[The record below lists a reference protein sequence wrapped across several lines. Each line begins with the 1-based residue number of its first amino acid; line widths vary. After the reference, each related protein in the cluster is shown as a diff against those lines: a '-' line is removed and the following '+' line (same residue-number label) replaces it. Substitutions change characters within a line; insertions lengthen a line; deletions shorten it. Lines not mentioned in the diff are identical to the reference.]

1 MRDRLQTWFRTALDR
16 WKNLTRSQK
25 LKVAGIAAAV
35 IVALVL
41 TLFLAFRTNWQPAFT
56 GVDPATAGQIENVL
70 REAGIASRTDTSTGI
85 VYVPAQHVDAAITT
99 THMAD
104 VLWSTAYSFRDA
116 MADMG
121 MGTTHTQQHEAILRA
136 RESEV
141 ANMLMRTNFI
151 NTASVGLALPNVPSF
166 LIQATTPASAT
177 VNVSGTRTLTP
188 EDGEVIAL
196 MVSRMVEGL
205 SPENVAVIDDDLNI
219 LFRDGQ
225 LGLGGGTGVAAEMAV
240 ALSFEFHVR
249 QVLINSI
256 METFSPM
263 FDDVNPAFAL
273 NIDWRI
279 VNSVAQVFESPL
291 GEENPNGLRD
301 WHEIIERVGESTD
314 GGPIG
319 VPGIDSQGG
328 MPGAD
333 LFPGAGGTGTMSI
346 EEREERVNHLQNM
359 TETVFAWGHIPGE
372 FLAPQSSVAITL
384 TNHNV
389 YYEANEA
396 ELGTLDDISWLQWRT
411 EMGNGGVIVDVEP
424 GYIEQLEAH
433 VAMATGIPN
442 VSIMM
447 QYRNHFVDQ
456 EVTPLPIAEIILL
469 SLVLIFVA
477 LLAFL
482 MIRRTSPEIIEE
494 IEPELSVEDML
505 VSSRLEDERAAE
517 IERLA
522 EIQYNADSQVKE
534 QIDKFAMEMP
544 ESVAQLLRNWINEDW
559 E

>member
-1 MRDRLQTWFRTALDR
+1 MALDKWR
-16 WKNLTRSQK
+16 NLTRSQK
-25 LKVAGIAAAV
+25 LRIAGIAAAV
-35 IVALVL
+35 VVALAIA
-41 TLFLAFRTNWQPAFT
+41 LFLAFRTNWQPAFT
-56 GVDPATAGQIENVL
+56 GVDPRTAGQIEIVL
-70 REAGIASRTDTSTGI
+70 RDANIPSRTDTATGV
-85 VYVPAQHVDAAITT
+85 VYVPAHQLDAAITT
-99 THMAD
+99 THMSEA
-104 VLWSTAYSFRDA
+104 LWMPEYTFQDA

-121 MGTTHTQQHEAILRA
+121 MGTTFTQQHEAILRA
-136 RESEV
+136 REGEV

-151 NTASVGLALPNVPSF
+151 NMATVGLSIPNVPSF
-166 LIQATTPASAT
+166 LIQATTPATAT

-188 EDGEVIAL
+188 QDGEVIAL
-196 MVSRMVEGL
+196 MVSRMVQGL
-205 SPENVAVIDDDLNI
+205 SVENVAVIDDNLNI

-225 LGLGGGTGVAAEMAV
+225 PVGSGALDTFDLAV
-240 ALSFEFHVR
+240 LSFEFHLR
-249 QVLINSI
+249 QVAINNI
-256 METFSPM
+256 MEIFSPL
-263 FDDVNPAFAL
+263 FDDVNPAAFI

-279 VNSVAQVFESPL
+279 VNQVMTEFASPL
-291 GEENPNGLRD
+291 GPDTPHGLY
-301 WHEIIERVGESTD
+301 EMLETIERIGQTAD
-314 GGPIG
+314 GAPMG
-319 VPGIDSQGG
+319 VPGLDTQGG
-328 MPGAD
+328 MPGGD
-333 LFPGAGGTGTMSI
+333 LFLGAEGPGTMSI
-346 EEREERVNHLQNM
+346 EERELSARYLQNM
-359 TETVFAWGHIPGE
+359 TETIFSAGFLPGE
-372 FLAPQSSVAITL
+372 FLAGTSSVAITL

-389 YYEANEA
+389 FEQETVE
-396 ELGTLDDISWLQWRT
+396 ELGLLEELSWLQWLT
-411 EMGNGGVIVDVEP
+411 DMGDGAIIGEP
-424 GYIEQLEAH
+424 DYIEQLEVH
-433 VAMATGIPN
+433 VANATGIPN

-447 QYRNHFVDQ
+447 QERNHFVPL